1 MKLILYIGVLLI
13 VLAAAMPI
21 LDVAPFLAPYAMIA
35 GSLCFGYALWHE
47 QRGKQADVTV
57 RRLYRIQTLGSLAF
71 LASGVFMLLDSLDVE
86 GVEGSFWQAT
96 LAIGAALHVYT
107 SFRLPNTK

>member
-1 MKLILYIGVLLI
+1 MKLILYIGGLLI

-47 QRGKQADVTV
+47 QRGKQACT
-57 RRLYRIQTLGSLAF
+57 
-71 LASGVFMLLDSLDVE
+71 ASRPWAVWP
-86 GVEGSFWQAT
+86 FWP
-96 LAIGAALHVYT
+96 AASSCCST
-107 SFRLPNTK
+107 AST